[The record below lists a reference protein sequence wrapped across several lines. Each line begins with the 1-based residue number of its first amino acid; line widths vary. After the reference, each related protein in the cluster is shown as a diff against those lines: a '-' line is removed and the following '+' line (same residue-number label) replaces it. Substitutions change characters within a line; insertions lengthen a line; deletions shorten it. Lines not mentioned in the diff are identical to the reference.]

1 MMKTLDQQVSLE
13 IRYEYAIKLLLDLGL
28 DHSCQRAKIT
38 ADVLLSANNAKIT
51 PGRNWPLYVPDL
63 RKLHEN
69 ELNAALGVIHGRV
82 SLGLHPVSVI
92 QNSTELFEKLWYRWH
107 NVEEW

>member
-1 MMKTLDQQVSLE
+1 MMKSLDQQVALE
-13 IRYEYAIKLLLDLGL
+13 IRYERAIKRLLDLGL
-28 DHSCQRAKIT
+28 DHSCHRAKVA

-63 RKLHEN
+63 RKLHED

-82 SLGLHPVSVI
+82 SLGRYPVSVV
-92 QNSTELFEKLWYRWH
+92 QNSTVLFEKLWYRWH
-107 NVEEW
+107 NIEDW